1 VATLAAA
8 PSLAPVEPGYPPI
21 YRPRSPRTTVL
32 FQLVEAHYEDVKS
45 LWEDRFE
52 KTHGWWRGFTDTAI
66 ARYLDCASPECGF
79 ARLRCDTCRAERLL
93 LSSCRQRGICPSCDA
108 KRAAAFAAF
117 LSDEV
122 LEDVPHSMWV
132 FTIPKMLRVYFLHHR
147 ELLGELS
154 RCAYETIRELMN
166 AAAFEEEGFR
176 PAMVSVVQTFGEAA
190 RFHPHVHALVS
201 RGGWNA
207 HGQWLPLPY
216 LDHRMAEELFRH
228 RVLRLLLSE
237 GLLSEERIRLLLSWQ
252 RSGFSIDDSVRI
264 PAGEKTS
271 LEKVARYMLR
281 SPVSLSRLQWTK
293 ASAHV
298 LYAPKTS
305 HDDPSQLFPQLEK
318 IDALEFLARVITQ
331 IPEPRRHLLFYYG
344 HYANV
349 VRGRRKISQL
359 SDQVV
364 SSPNQRQEDE
374 PTLSPARKQA
384 LRRRWA
390 DLIRR
395 VFELDPLLCPCGGQL
410 RVIAFITEPRV
421 IRKILEH
428 LKNKSN
434 GNRVPPHHATKAS
447 T

>member
-1 VATLAAA
+1 MATLAAA

-79 ARLRCDTCRAERLL
+79 ARLRCDTCRAEWLL

>member
-1 VATLAAA
+1 MATLAAA

-395 VFELDPLLCPCGGQL
+395 VFELDQLLCPCGGQL